1 MATATELLEEI
12 VNRLD
17 ILEKRSQ
24 NTENLL
30 KILLGKLNK
39 TPSLIKTDNISVA
52 AVSPISQPKQS
63 EFGKMAAQ
71 HGIQVEESV
80 TFHETNDLGMTE
92 AVSRAPVRNQRGN
105 KPEVGFSKI
114 TIGQNLVREDGVA
127 LSLANV
133 EIYSE
138 NGELINKARANTK
151 GRWTALLPPG
161 NYQVQVQRIF
171 PPEQKRNPIEGTYQI
186 SVPAADK
193 PIELEQKMLK

>member
-17 ILEKRSQ
+17 VLEKRSQ

-39 TPSLIKTDNISVA
+39 TPSLIKQDNISVA
-52 AVSPISQPKQS
+52 APILSVQPKQS
-63 EFGKMAAQ
+63 DFGKLAAQ

-80 TFHETNDLGMTE
+80 TYHENNDLGMTE
-92 AVSRAPVRNQRGN
+92 AAVRAPVRTQRGN
-105 KPEVGFSKI
+105 KPETGFSKI

-138 NGELINKARANTK
+138 NGELISKVRANTR
-151 GRWTALLPPG
+151 GRWSSVLAPG

-171 PPEQKRNPIEGTYQI
+171 PSEQKRNPIEGRYQI

-193 PIELEQKMLK
+193 PIELEQRMLK